1 MGIESGKN
9 LQHTWIEIERQLNDN
24 TAPIDGLNVSYS
36 FNLSGEETE
45 NYVLVV
51 EDNRASVTA
60 KETEEAD
67 CTLTM
72 KVEDFYKLLDGKLNT
87 TTAFMM
93 GKLKVKGSLGL
104 ALKLENLLTQY
115 RF

>member
-1 MGIESGKN
+1 MVIDYEKN
-9 LQHTWIEIERQLNDN
+9 LQQTWKEIERQLNDN
-24 TAPIDGLNVSYS
+24 SAPIQGLDVSYG
-36 FNLSGEETE
+36 FNLSGDEAR
-45 NYVLVV
+45 NYVLVFA
-51 EDNRASVTA
+51 DNKASVLT
-60 KETEEAD
+60 KETDEAD

-72 KVEDFYKLLDGKLNT
+72 KVEDFYKLLAGKLNT

-104 ALKLENLLTQY
+104 ALKLENILTQY